1 MVEDAVMM
9 PILAKYTD
17 NEYGKLLADIRQGTL
32 SQEGSKVK
40 GVKECWEE
48 LSINKG
54 VVMRGERLLIPTKL

>member
-54 VVMRGERLLIPTKL
+54 VIMRGERLLIPTKL

>member
-17 NEYGKLLADIRQGTL
+17 NEYGKLLADICQGTL

-48 LSINKG
+48 LSINEG
-54 VVMRGERLLIPTKL
+54 VIMRGERLLIPTKL

>member
-48 LSINKG
+48 LSINEG
-54 VVMRGERLLIPTKL
+54 VIM

>member
-1 MVEDAVMM
+1 MVEDAVTM

-48 LSINKG
+48 LSINEG
-54 VVMRGERLLIPTKL
+54 VIMRGERLLIPTKL

>member
-40 GVKECWEE
+40 GVNECWEE
-48 LSINKG
+48 LSTNEG
-54 VVMRGERLLIPTKL
+54 VIMRGERLLIPTKL